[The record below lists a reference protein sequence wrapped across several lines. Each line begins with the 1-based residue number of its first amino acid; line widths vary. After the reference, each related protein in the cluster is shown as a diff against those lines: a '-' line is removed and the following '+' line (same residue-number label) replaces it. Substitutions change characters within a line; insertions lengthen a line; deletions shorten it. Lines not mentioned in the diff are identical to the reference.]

1 VCVCVCARARARAAR
16 RHVYIDS
23 RPQEKERRRLLALE
37 EHNAKLG
44 GVDTIAERMAIVTI
58 DQKAEEEAILADDL
72 APRSS
77 YSGRYA
83 SFDPNE
89 LDAVSAVQ
97 SNAAAG
103 FGCP

>member
-1 VCVCVCARARARAAR
+1 VCVCVAVRACARAAR
-16 RHVYIDS
+16 RHVYVDS
-23 RPQEKERRRLLALE
+23 GLQEKERRRLLALE

-89 LDAVSAVQ
+89 LDAVRAVQ
-97 SNAAAG
+97 SSAAAG
-103 FGCP
+103 VGSP